1 MQGIPIHGCGRTIQ
15 WAKAKTCIDVML
27 FSALHNSTWSQEG
40 FQTLA
45 SAHALCLTTSYS
57 CLSISDAIWRLRI
70 SGSIWKLSRSLEVI
84 PELNVVQSEMSV
96 EVKNKARSLEV
107 TRIISRSL
115 EQRVEVQGGSRWG

>member
-1 MQGIPIHGCGRTIQ
+1 MKILQVLDNQGFLAKLFACGYSVQ
-15 WAKAKTCIDVML
+15 LDV
-27 FSALHNSTWSQEG
+27 SALHYSTGSQEG

-107 TRIISRSL
+107 SKIISRSL
-115 EQRVEVQGGSRWG
+115 EQRFEV